1 MQVKLAERKRTRAS
15 CMLLGFMRKVV
26 STKKMELMEEH
37 KKTMKLRK
45 KYGEHVTPLQ
55 ALWRGYYSRK
65 TIMDFY
71 KRKALLEVSAFFERC
86 KKTCIL
92 GSGEEER
99 ADSLAFAKSAKSS
112 AANGKV
118 ESK

>member
-1 MQVKLAERKRTRAS
+1 
-15 CMLLGFMRKVV
+15 
-26 STKKMELMEEH
+26 MELMEEH

-71 KRKALLEVSAFFERC
+71 KRKALLEVQLF
-86 KKTCIL
+86 L
-92 GSGEEER
+92 
-99 ADSLAFAKSAKSS
+99 
-112 AANGKV
+112 
-118 ESK
+118 